1 MKILYCEP
9 SQFTRTDVKPPV
21 VSLLTDSS
29 LSRNRL
35 PLFLPPHHDRW
46 ELTFAPAIRISRLGK
61 FVAQRFAFR
70 YYDAWTIT
78 ARLRPLGVA
87 LPASAT
93 DIAFDSSMVIGDWLP
108 MEQLPASITLS
119 GTVTENI
126 EVDRNAID
134 NTIATLSGF
143 FMLKHGDIIVPPS
156 GRLIAVEPQ
165 IDSKIE
171 ISAATI
177 PCLSFKI
184 K

>member
-9 SQFTRTDVKPPV
+9 TQYTSTDMGQPV

-46 ELTFAPAIRISRLGK
+46 ELTLAPAIRISRLGK
-61 FVAQRFAFR
+61 FVAPRFAHR
-70 YYDAWTIT
+70 YYDAWTFT
-78 ARLRPLGVA
+78 ARLRPDGLR

-93 DIAFDSSMVIGDWLP
+93 DTSFDSSMVVGDWLP
-108 MEQLPASITLS
+108 LEQLGDTVKLGGSVEEAIAVNHEEIDSTLAKLS
-119 GTVTENI
+119 GY
-126 EVDRNAID
+126 
-134 NTIATLSGF
+134 
-143 FMLKHGDIIVPPS
+143 FMIKHGDIIVPPS
-156 GRLIAVEPQ
+156 VSIALSPVPDTRIEIAVS
-165 IDSKIE
+165 D
-171 ISAATI
+171 I

>member
-9 SQFTRTDVKPPV
+9 SQFTCPDVMTPV

-46 ELTFAPAIRISRLGK
+46 ELTLAPAIRISRLGK
-61 FVAQRFAFR
+61 FVAQRFAHR

-78 ARLRPLGVA
+78 ARLRPLGIK

-93 DIAFDSSMVIGDWLP
+93 DVAFDSSMVVGDWIP
-108 MEQLPASITLS
+108 IEQLPASILLS
-119 GTVTENI
+119 GAVNETVD
-126 EVDRNAID
+126 VDRSVID
-134 NTIATLSGF
+134 STVATLSGY
-143 FMLKHGDIIVPPS
+143 FMIKHGDIIVPPS
-156 GRLIAVEPQ
+156 RPVVLEPI
-165 IDSKIE
+165 IDSKVE
-171 ISAATI
+171 ISASST